1 MAYELSVPPYE
12 LSVPPYEFNIKKG
25 LIPYILINY
34 KYTNIQIYKYTNTQI
49 PFSDHQTPLP

>member
-1 MAYELSVPPYE
+1 MAYELTVP
-12 LSVPPYEFNIKKG
+12 SYEFNIKKG

-34 KYTNIQIYKYTNTQI
+34 KYTNTQIYKYTNIQI

>member
-1 MAYELSVPPYE
+1 MAYELTVP
-12 LSVPPYEFNIKKG
+12 SYEFNIKKG